1 MYVMLIMEVT
11 LGESLGWVYSYS
23 GEHLRG
29 RNVELKGSVRYMV
42 LEKEKKWQQEP
53 KVR

>member
-11 LGESLGWVYSYS
+11 LGESLGWVYFYS

-29 RNVELKGSVRYMV
+29 RNVELKESVRYMV